1 MAWVGLGRKNE
12 RMKFKDFAHM
22 LFPVIGAGNR
32 THAFAR
38 SLFEAIVTENSL
50 DILDGYDKESFK
62 AYYNGNTQS
71 TGLVKKISTYVE
83 PFGFSEYISDS

>member
-1 MAWVGLGRKNE
+1 
-12 RMKFKDFAHM
+12 M

-62 AYYNGNTQS
+62 AYFNGNTQS

>member
-1 MAWVGLGRKNE
+1 
-12 RMKFKDFAHM
+12 M
-22 LFPVIGAGNR
+22 LFPVIGAGNS

-38 SLFEAIVTENSL
+38 SLFEAIVTENGL

-62 AYYNGNTQS
+62 AYYNGNTQI
-71 TGLVKKISTYVE
+71 TGLTKKISIYVE